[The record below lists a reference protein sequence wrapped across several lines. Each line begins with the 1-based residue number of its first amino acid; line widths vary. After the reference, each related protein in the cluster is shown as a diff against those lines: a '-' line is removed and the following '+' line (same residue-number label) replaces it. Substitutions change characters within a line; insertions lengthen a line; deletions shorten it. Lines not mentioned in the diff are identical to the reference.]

1 MKKKG
6 IRSYLMDRTSSLGVS
21 LEGSLQVVE
30 KAPSSRKV
38 AHAAASGSREDRW
51 NVYMEFIKEVGGGA
65 SEDTKRKVRKS
76 LGLEGNNV
84 LYS

>member
-30 KAPSSRKV
+30 KAPSYRKV

-51 NVYMEFIKEVGGGA
+51 NVYMEFVKEADGA
-65 SEDTKRKVRKS
+65 SEDTKHKLRKS